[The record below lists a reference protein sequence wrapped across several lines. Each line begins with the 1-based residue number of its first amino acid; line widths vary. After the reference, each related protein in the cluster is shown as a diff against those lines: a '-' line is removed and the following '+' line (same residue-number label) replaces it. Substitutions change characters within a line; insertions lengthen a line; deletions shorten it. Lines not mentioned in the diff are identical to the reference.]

1 MSETLW
7 CVHIAGPDEEHAAPD
22 FWTALAWAADL
33 NAFMAK
39 KAEAGKWAGD
49 DNWALVQATVQPWDG
64 TPERHAEDLAREL
77 ARRAIHRQSYALAD
91 RDVRKEQV
99 RDWVVRCWGEGA
111 VGVVERVE
119 RFFEEA
125 AELTQAE
132 GISRDRLA
140 EIIRHVYDKEPGK
153 PPQEVGG
160 IGTTLLAYCAAKGIS
175 ADECERRELSRI
187 LGKPVDHFRA
197 RHDAKVRSGLAQPI
211 EAEPSR

>member
-1 MSETLW
+1 MTDQLW
-7 CVHIAGPDEEHAAPD
+7 CVHIAGPDELHAAPD
-22 FWTALAWAADL
+22 YWTALGWAADL
-33 NAFMAK
+33 NAFMVKRAA
-39 KAEAGKWAGD
+39 AEQWAAD
-49 DNWALVQATVQPWDG
+49 ENWPRVQAIVQPWPW
-64 TPERHAEDLAREL
+64 TSEQHAESLKREL
-77 ARRAIHRQSYALAD
+77 DERAAHRARYAANSRDDRQ
-91 RDVRKEQV
+91 EQV
-99 RDWVVRCWGEGA
+99 RDWVIRCWGEGA

-140 EIIRHVYDKEPGK
+140 EIIRHVYDKDPGQ

-187 LGKPVDHFRA
+187 LGKSVDHFRA

-211 EAEPSR
+211 GAETV